1 MKRRDFLKL
10 SGSSVGLPAVGLVAC
25 NDDDVTT
32 AVSSPEAP
40 FNLMDFQ
47 PKRVESVDGVL
58 NYDMVLTYAQPAFD
72 GVSLNYRTFNGRLP
86 PDTLVVKPGD
96 TMNVNFIN
104 NLPKSAEDNY
114 HPSDIN
120 IPHGFN
126 NANLHTHGMNVSPA
140 GDEDNV
146 LLVIHPGESFSYHTH
161 IPEDHPSGHF
171 WYHTHKHGSAT
182 HQLASGM
189 AGSLMV
195 EGGSDDLQNV
205 PEIAA
210 ATSVDLIFHEL
221 IFNERGETPAEGAGE
236 AEAGNPNADLSKRNP
251 ITSLFTQEAFLRFA
265 INGVA
270 VDEGFISTQGAGPF
284 KPPYIKMRPGE
295 VQHWRFGLHCHLQT
309 YKLQL
314 QDHKI
319 NVVAWDG
326 ITADEVE
333 EYDTLV
339 LGPANRVDLLIKASD
354 TPGTYPF
361 KMLFESYGE
370 QEIIPGALPLLF
382 SPGLPYFDFD
392 TFNPADA
399 ALPMFNVIV
408 EGEPMAE
415 AMYLP
420 ATLNPPSQRLPYILD
435 HEITRRRN
443 INFLVT
449 GEVLLN
455 EDGSYN
461 GDTREYFINNLKFN
475 AARINE
481 TMLLNTAEEWTLT
494 NEHPTHQFPQINH
507 PFHIHVNWIQVME
520 IHHHDGRVE
529 YPNNGLGRWVDNIE
543 VPHGGKV
550 VIRHRFEN
558 FTGIFPFHCHVIAH
572 EDEGM
577 MQLVEVVDPSPV
589 TAKAGPNQNATIK
602 SRDFGRM
609 EAGFPAGAFAEDTTI
624 VHYYQL
630 DPEHPVGDG
639 TDGGLIGLERYFA
652 LESHVPMS
660 GPAAITLHY
669 PIELSHGEKY
679 DNNTVKLYRSD
690 GNGGWTREGIT
701 TVSQGDGSIK
711 DGAVELPTRV
721 IKSQITSLEG
731 GYFALAATQLSGPV
745 TTATSDGGG
754 HGHS

>member
-10 SGSSVGLPAVGLVAC
+10 SGSGVGLPMVGLTAC
-25 NDDDVTT
+25 SDDDEEMVEVAPAT
-32 AVSSPEAP
+32 AP

-47 PKRVESVDGVL
+47 PNRVESKDGVL
-58 NYDMVLTYAQPAFD
+58 NYDMILTYANPTFD
-72 GVSLNYRTFNGRLP
+72 EIPLNYRTFNGRLP
-86 PDTLVVKPGD
+86 PDTLVLKPGD
-96 TMNVNFIN
+96 TMNVNFVN

-114 HPSDIN
+114 HPADIN

-146 LLVIHPGESFSYHTH
+146 LLVIHPGESFDYHIH
-161 IPEDHPSGHF
+161 VPEDHPSGHF

-182 HQLASGM
+182 HQLGSGM

-195 EGGSDDLQNV
+195 ETGSGDLQDV
-205 PEIAA
+205 PEIGAA
-210 ATSVDLIFHEL
+210 QSVDLVFHEL
-221 IFNERGETPAEGAGE
+221 IFNAIGETPSEGVGE
-236 AEAGNPNADLSKRNP
+236 AEAGNPNADITKRNP
-251 ITSLFTQEAFLRFA
+251 INALFTQEAFLRYA
-265 INGVA
+265 INGLA
-270 VDEGFISTQGAGPF
+270 VDEGFIATGGAGPF
-284 KPPYIKMRPGE
+284 KAPYIKLRPGE
-295 VQHWRFGLHCHLQT
+295 VHHWRLGMHCHLQT
-309 YKLQL
+309 YRFVLEE
-314 QDHKI
+314 HKI

-333 EYDTLV
+333 EYESV
-339 LGPANRVDLLIKASD
+339 VVGPGNRVDLLIKASE
-354 TPGTYPF
+354 TPGTYAF
-361 KMLFESYGE
+361 KMVFEPYGE
-370 QEIIPGALPLLF
+370 QVVPINEDGTEFAPLLF
-382 SPGLPYFDFD
+382 SPGFAY
-392 TFNPADA
+392 PAGE
-399 ALPMFNVIV
+399 LTVFNVIV

-415 AMYLP
+415 PMYLP
-420 ATLNPPSQRLPYILD
+420 ATLNPPSQRLPYIME

-443 INFLVT
+443 IEFLVEGQVNFTET
-449 GEVLLN
+449 GI
-455 EDGSYN
+455 D
-461 GDTREYFINNLKFN
+461 DTRHYYINNLKFN
-475 AARINE
+475 SARINE

-494 NEHPTHQFPQINH
+494 NNHLGIHQFPQINH
-507 PFHIHVNWIQVME
+507 PFHIHVNWFQVME

-529 YPNNGLGRWVDNIE
+529 HPNNGLGRWVDNIE
-543 VPHGGKV
+543 VPFGGKV

-577 MQLVEVVDPSPV
+577 MQLVEIVDPSPV
-589 TAKAGPNQNATIK
+589 TAMAGPDKEATIK

-630 DPEHPVGDG
+630 DPEHPIGDG
-639 TDGGLIGLERYFA
+639 ADGSLIGLERYFA
-652 LESHVPMS
+652 LESQVAMS
-660 GPAAITLHY
+660 GPAEITLHY

-690 GNGGWTREGIT
+690 GNGGWTRSGIT
-701 TVSQGDGSIK
+701 TLSQEDSSIK
-711 DGAVELPTRV
+711 DGAVELATRM
-721 IKSQITSLEG
+721 IKSQITSLDG

-745 TTATSDGGG
+745 TSATSDGGG